1 MASQHAHGH
10 GNGGECCAD
19 HDHDADLEMMS
30 DPTMASCCER
40 DQRDYDKA
48 MELKRVLTLHDPT
61 SGGVRLRQQ
70 LFEPTAHDFAI
81 AHKQQ
86 QLRTQSQPT
95 FAALESEKDK
105 RREED
110 HDEDDGS
117 DFDDSDFELDDSDPI
132 FEARR
137 KELEAQIQVAMQN
150 AADGYGVVTETDFAR
165 LLQELRAT
173 PELPRAVLVTNSQ
186 VDSLRARETVRE
198 MGNVAKKYVGTKF
211 HLVTVRGNGEDGG
224 LGAVSA
230 RDLRLKSVPCVVAFR
245 NGEQVDSAVL
255 DDKSSVDAATLW
267 EARLVPWLSMCN
279 VLTTKRQERNAG
291 ATGGGG
297 HASRKQNKEQADE
310 PPVYDC
316 GVENCRIRFG
326 FEHEHVGPSQEAKG
340 EISAWRS

>member
-1 MASQHAHGH
+1 MASQHEHDA
-10 GNGGECCAD
+10 CCAD

-81 AHKQQ
+81 AYKQQ
-86 QLRTQSQPT
+86 QAYTPSQPT
-95 FAALESEKDK
+95 FAALQSEKEK

-110 HDEDDGS
+110 DDDDS
-117 DFDDSDFELDDSDPI
+117 DLDDSDFELDDTDPI

-137 KELEAQIQVAMQN
+137 RELEAQIQVAMQN
-150 AADGYGVVTETDFAR
+150 ATEGYGIVTETDFTR

-173 PELPRAVLVTNSQ
+173 PEVPCVVLVTNSQ
-186 VDSLRARETVRE
+186 VDALRAREVVRE
-198 MGNVAKKYVGTKF
+198 MGYVAKKYLGTKF
-211 HLVTVRGNGEDGG
+211 YLVTVRGNGNDEG
-224 LGAVSA
+224 LDAVSA
-230 RDLRLKSVPCVVAFR
+230 RDLRLKSVPCIVAFR
-245 NGEQVDSAVL
+245 NGEQVDAAAL

-279 VLTTKRQERNAG
+279 VLATARQEQNAG
-291 ATGGGG
+291 ATGG
-297 HASRKQNKEQADE
+297 ARVSRKQIKEQVDE
-310 PPVYDC
+310 PPAYDC
-316 GVENCRIRFG
+316 GVKNCRIRFG
-326 FEHEHVGPSQEAKG
+326 FEHEHVGPSKEAKS
-340 EISAWRS
+340 EVSAWRS